1 MPRTQ
6 PDRSFQA
13 AVPGF
18 LAYLTERERSPNT
31 VRGYKA
37 DLRAFATWYEVTM
50 EAPLASL
57 LEITAVELRE
67 WKREMLAQG
76 QKPASVN
83 RRLSALQSFEHWAAD
98 TGIIPGAPERPTSC
112 RQQRAAPR
120 WLDRK
125 ERLAFL
131 RAVEHGSSRDRAI
144 AVLFLNT
151 GLRVAEMAVLL
162 WTDIVISERKGTLLV
177 RHGKGYKRRDVPL
190 NDDARK
196 ALLSIGYATH
206 ARKDVPI
213 WQGTRGPLTVEGL
226 QRIIE
231 IFGAAAKIER
241 LSCHILRHTFCHDLI
256 AAGVG
261 IEKVAS
267 LAGHDSIETTRRYI
281 EASAADLQDAVDQL
295 SERKRA

>member
-37 DLRAFATWYEVTM
+37 DIRTFAAWYEATM
-50 EAPLASL
+50 EQPLASVL
-57 LEITAVELRE
+57 DITAVELRE
-67 WKREMLAQG
+67 WRREMIARG

-83 RRLSALQSFEHWAAD
+83 RRLSAVQSFEHWAAD

-131 RAVEHGSSRDRAI
+131 RAVEHGSPRDRAVAI
-144 AVLFLNT
+144 VFLNT

-196 ALLSIGYATH
+196 RHCRPAMLPMLARMFLSGRALGDRLPS
-206 ARKDVPI
+206 KDC
-213 WQGTRGPLTVEGL
+213 
-226 QRIIE
+226 
-231 IFGAAAKIER
+231 
-241 LSCHILRHTFCHDLI
+241 S
-256 AAGVG
+256 
-261 IEKVAS
+261 AS
-267 LAGHDSIETTRRYI
+267 LKSSGPRPRSNGCPAISSGIP
-281 EASAADLQDAVDQL
+281 SAMT
-295 SERKRA
+295 